1 MAMVPSWKQLFA
13 ILVVGLSISSIL
25 RLCMWITET
34 HLTTFEVLPTEVA
47 RDLTDELVRSRLVPY
62 DVLDLMRARGFQP
75 VLLSRFE
82 PRENSE
88 SDNYVVPNVVHYIH
102 FGKTLEF
109 EFINYLNVLGV
120 HKFMKP
126 NYIIFHGDA
135 GITGEWWNRTVTEV
149 PNLYQVWHRKPTEI
163 HGYGYLQ
170 HAADITRFQTL
181 YGMCDSILFMHFIR
195 CVY

>member
-1 MAMVPSWKQLFA
+1 MLASMKLWFALLILAFSVPL
-13 ILVVGLSISSIL
+13 ILRLSISYNI
-25 RLCMWITET
+25 T
-34 HLTTFEVLPTEVA
+34 HLPNFEVLPTEVA
-47 RDLTDELVRSRLVPY
+47 RDLTDELARRRHVPC

-82 PRENSE
+82 PREKSE

-109 EFINYLNVLGV
+109 EFTNYLNVLGV

-126 NYIIFHGDA
+126 NYIIFHGDT
-135 GITGEWWNRTVTEV
+135 GITGEWWNRTVAEV
-149 PNLYQVWHRKPTEI
+149 PNMYHVWRRKPTEI
-163 HGYGYLQ
+163 HGRKIDYIQ
-170 HAADITRFQTL
+170 HAADITRLQTL
-181 YGMCDSILFMHFIR
+181 YGMCDSILFIHSIR